1 MKKITLILMALV
13 SFNFGS
19 AQFLEDFN
27 GAGAAFPPAGWAVY
41 DGANG
46 LGTTVQWAQAGT
58 DPEFRAQCL
67 WEAVAAGQTAED
79 WIVSPLI
86 PINSTQNVL
95 VFDATDLN
103 QGDFGSE
110 LSIRIST
117 TSQTDTTSFVEVEN
131 LTEAEL
137 GNNASAVFTSFNV
150 NLAAYLNQSVYI
162 AFVHLQNDGDAITF
176 DNVEVIQGAA
186 NPPGP
191 AMTPTPAD
199 SATGVVIDTN
209 DNNADGSPDNSIL
222 FAWAPDNT
230 LGSVSPDEY
239 EILLGDSPTTLV
251 SLGTAPATITLPISI
266 NGFLYNTT
274 YYWQVI
280 PKNTAGSAT
289 NNPVWS
295 FTTEVGNVNAPD
307 AVTTPTP
314 ADMATNVIIDTAN
327 NNAVA
332 FAWVDATTGDAPESY
347 VFLLG
352 DSPTTLN
359 ALGTTAN
366 ASVNIT
372 GMLTGTTY
380 YWQVQPRNVGGTNT
394 AGPVWQFTT
403 EGTASVDDQI
413 ANLFT
418 LSPNPAT
425 DVLNI
430 KTDEV
435 ITKATI
441 YNGLGQV
448 ISENVKSNNNQIK
461 INTLS
466 AGLYLLKLDT
476 DNGSQT
482 VQFIKK

>member
-13 SFNFGS
+13 SFNIGS

-46 LGTTVQWAQAGT
+46 LGTVESWEQAGT
-58 DPEFRAQCL
+58 DPEFRAFNL
-67 WEAVAAGQTAED
+67 WEAVTPGSLAED

-95 VFDATDLN
+95 LFDATDLN

-117 TSQTDTTSFVEVEN
+117 TSQTDTTTFVEIEN
-131 LTEAEL
+131 LDESEL
-137 GNNASAVFTSFNV
+137 GNNATAVFTSFNV

-162 AFVHLQNDGDAITF
+162 AFVHIQNDGDAVTF
-176 DNVEVIQGAA
+176 DNVEVVQGAA
-186 NPPGP
+186 SAPG
-191 AMTPTPAD
+191 AANTPTPAD
-199 SATGVVIDTN
+199 MATGVAVDVTAG
-209 DNNADGSPDNSIL
+209 NNSVTFNWLPNTSLGSV
-222 FAWAPDNT
+222 APDN
-230 LGSVSPDEY
+230 Y
-239 EILLGDSPTTLV
+239 EFLLGDSPTTLN
-251 SLGTAPATITLPISI
+251 SIGTVPATATFPIAV
-266 NGFLYNTT
+266 NGFFYNTT
-274 YYWQVI
+274 YYWQIV
-280 PKNTAGSAT
+280 PSNTAGAAT
-289 NNPVWS
+289 NNPIWS
-295 FTTEVGNVNAPD
+295 FTTEMGAISAPAD
-307 AVTTPTP
+307 ATTPTP
-314 ADMATNVIIDTAN
+314 ADMATNVVIDTAN
-327 NNAVA
+327 NDAVA
-332 FAWVDATTGDAPESY
+332 FAWSAPTTGDAPETY
-347 VFLLG
+347 VVLLG

-359 ALGTTAN
+359 VLGVTAN
-366 ASVNIT
+366 TSVNIT

-380 YWQVQPRNVGGTNT
+380 FWQIQPRNVGGTNET
-394 AGPVWQFTT
+394 GPVWQFTT

-430 KTDEV
+430 QTDEV
-435 ITKATI
+435 ISNATI

-448 ISENVKSNNNQIK
+448 INSNVKTNNNQIR
-461 INTLS
+461 ISTLS

-476 DNGSQT
+476 EKGSQT